1 MTIRKW
7 LPLLAA
13 LLAAIA
19 VPAASAAE
27 YPDKAIRF
35 VAHSAAGSPLDTM
48 MRQLAKQLSAVTGQ
62 DVAVENRVGGSGAV
76 AMAYTMARPADGYTV
91 LSATGSTS
99 FTMAGGRIPFKPD
112 DFIVVRAVQAEPT
125 AVAVRKDSPL
135 KTLADFVQ
143 ALRDKPNGLK
153 IGGFATGGFHQFVFY
168 RLQEAAG
175 IKASW
180 IPFGGGNE
188 AALALLGGHIDVA
201 MMTPSSA
208 LAQVQGGELRLL
220 AISTEGR
227 DEYFPD
233 VPTFKEQGYD
243 VVEAI
248 WRGVMVKKG
257 TPAPIVEALGAAID
271 KVQATDEWKK
281 FMHATL
287 QSRLARNSEQMQ
299 EQMRQEV
306 ASRQAFLRANGLLK

>member
-1 MTIRKW
+1 M
-7 LPLLAA
+7 LAA
-13 LLAAIA
+13 LFAAGMAPTVASKAA
-19 VPAASAAE
+19 VAAG
-27 YPDKAIRF
+27 YPDKPIKF

-48 MRQLAKQLSAVTGQ
+48 MRQLAKQLSEVTHQ

-99 FTMAGGRIPFKPD
+99 FTMAGGRIPFKPE
-112 DFIVVRAVQAEPT
+112 DFIVVRALQAEPT
-125 AVAVRKDSPL
+125 AVAVRKDSKL

-153 IGGFATGGFHQFVFY
+153 VGGFATGGFHQFVFY
-168 RLQEAAG
+168 RLQEAAN

-208 LAQVQGGELRLL
+208 LAQVQSGEFRLL
-220 AISTEGR
+220 AISTDGR
-227 DEYFPD
+227 DDYFPD

-243 VVEAI
+243 IVEAI
-248 WRGVMVKKG
+248 WRGVMLKKG
-257 TPAPIVEALGAAID
+257 TPAAIVEALGAAID

-281 FMHATL
+281 FMRANL
-287 QSRLARNSEQMQ
+287 QSRLERNSAQMQ
-299 EQMRQEV
+299 EQMRREV